1 MNFFKNI
8 CCAIWNCVKGIA
20 GGLWSIFKGMFK
32 IFGSIIDFLE
42 DVLDSLFDLIADGIA
57 CLILIFIPSEE
68 ETVTDD
74 NPLVSGFQE
83 MIDNG
88 QINFDD
94 GISIAEIKKKGA
106 YVTVGVTNEDKKVMG
121 AENIKSFFDAGDNS
135 VGNDYVR
142 QQCREKGY
150 VVIK

>member
-94 GISIAEIKKKGA
+94 GISIAEIKKKVNRNNLLFSVA
-106 YVTVGVTNEDKKVMG
+106 FQLPIFIEKHLSFT
-121 AENIKSFFDAGDNS
+121 KSL
-135 VGNDYVR
+135 
-142 QQCREKGY
+142 
-150 VVIK
+150 